1 MLTANFFAAALPA
14 LPDSSAKPRA
24 GRSGLMPKLLI
35 ALMVLT
41 ATLGQATGT
50 TLAQESNSAAGETT
64 AAATTD
70 SEVADKAMV
79 DAKAEKTVGL
89 DEQIDKAFKPIADF
103 WGGIVFYPAK
113 FGSTEGFQNADADKD
128 GKFNAAEYEAFSS
141 DDKEAKTLAELD
153 KDKDGL
159 LAPAEVGQQT
169 EVPYIIF
176 VLVGGAAFFTLVFG
190 FINIRMIPFAIRVVS
205 GKYDDVEKSG
215 LEAAQQ
221 VAVNEV
227 DGDLVDT
234 IRDEGE
240 GEVSHFQALATAV
253 SGTVG
258 LGNIAGVAVAIATGG
273 PGATFWMILCGLLG
287 MSTKFVECTL
297 GVKYRDVDENG
308 TVYGGPMYYLSKGF
322 AEMGMGPVGKVLSVI
337 FAVLCV
343 GGSFGGGNAFQSN
356 QAAQQ
361 IVTLCGLEDVGYAG
375 TLIGLGMAILV
386 GIVIIGGI
394 KRIAKVTEKIV
405 PLMACL
411 LYTSPSPRD
420 GLLSR
425 MPSSA

>member
-14 LPDSSAKPRA
+14 LPDSLAKPRA

-41 ATLGQATGT
+41 ATLWQATGT

-215 LEAAQQ
+215 LEAARQ

-308 TVYGGPMYYLSKGF
+308 T
-322 AEMGMGPVGKVLSVI
+322 
-337 FAVLCV
+337 
-343 GGSFGGGNAFQSN
+343 
-356 QAAQQ
+356 
-361 IVTLCGLEDVGYAG
+361 
-375 TLIGLGMAILV
+375 
-386 GIVIIGGI
+386 
-394 KRIAKVTEKIV
+394 
-405 PLMACL
+405 CL

-420 GLLSR
+420 RG
-425 MPSSA
+425 